1 MIQCISFNLSRF
13 LAYGATFVDLAFRF
27 RMGAST
33 VRLIVLQTIRA
44 INKIFLPIAIPK
56 TKTKDEW
63 KEIAQG
69 FLNRWNFPNCL
80 GALDGKNCTQF
91 APRKSGSM
99 YFNYMKTFSTNLMAL
114 VDAEYR
120 FIMVDIGAYG
130 SNADSTI
137 FANSEF
143 GRMYL
148 EQPWALNIPN
158 ESPLPQQSSPVPYV
172 IIADE
177 GFALKASIMR
187 PYPGQKLTQ
196 KQRIFNYR

>member
-1 MIQCISFNLSRF
+1 
-13 LAYGATFVDLAFRF
+13 
-27 RMGAST
+27 MGAST
-33 VRLIVLQTIRA
+33 VRLIVIQTIRA
-44 INKIFLPIAIPK
+44 INKEFLPIAIPK
-56 TKTKDEW
+56 TKSSNEW
-63 KEIAQG
+63 EEIARV

-80 GALDGKNCTQF
+80 GALDGKHCVQF
-91 APRKSGSM
+91 APHKSGSM
-99 YFNYMKTFSTNLMAL
+99 YYNYKKTFSTNLMAL

-148 EQPWALNIPN
+148 QQPWTLNIPN
-158 ESPLPQQSSPVPYV
+158 DSPLPQQSSPVPYV

-177 GFALKASIMR
+177 GFALKSSILR
-187 PYPGQKLTQ
+187 PYPVQKLTQ